1 MVSCNLSPLRRI
13 SSRERRGVN
22 ISILIKLM
30 VNIFFQKLNQ
40 QLFNDLP
47 NVMNN
52 IVRVIIASLNEK
64 FLTEIVD
71 VMNDRLNKGI

>member
-1 MVSCNLSPLRRI
+1 MPVWLVATFLLYDINKI
-13 SSRERRGVN
+13 NGEY
-22 ISILIKLM
+22 
-30 VNIFFQKLNQ
+30 FFQKLNQ

>member
-1 MVSCNLSPLRRI
+1 MALVKMIMPVWLVATFLLYDINKI
-13 SSRERRGVN
+13 NGEY
-22 ISILIKLM
+22 
-30 VNIFFQKLNQ
+30 FFQKLNQ
-40 QLFNDLP
+40 QHFNDLP

>member
-1 MVSCNLSPLRRI
+1 MVSCNLSPLHRI